1 METWST
7 PQIPVVA
14 FLLWTCSKQVNVFSM
29 LWTPELDAGWWRK
42 LICQIS
48 GQACNSKKK
57 VAELLPLEERNMIL
71 SSRVLSSTVPQDSHF
86 PRTSRAIGRI
96 SFSFHLT
103 LASSAPKQTPQLA
116 SFLKEI
122 GRYCLDLTTSIL
134 RFLTDLRGKECSLSL
149 TPLTGIMPV

>member
-1 METWST
+1 MVHPSNPCHGLPSLDLFQTG
-7 PQIPVVA
+7 QCL
-14 FLLWTCSKQVNVFSM
+14 FYSM
-29 LWTPELDAGWWRK
+29 DPRAGSWLMRK
-42 LICQIS
+42 ANLPNFRAGMQF
-48 GQACNSKKK
+48 QKK

-103 LASSAPKQTPQLA
+103 LASSAPKQIPQLA

-122 GRYCLDLTTSIL
+122 GRYFLDLTTSIL

-149 TPLTGIMPV
+149 TPLTGLMPV